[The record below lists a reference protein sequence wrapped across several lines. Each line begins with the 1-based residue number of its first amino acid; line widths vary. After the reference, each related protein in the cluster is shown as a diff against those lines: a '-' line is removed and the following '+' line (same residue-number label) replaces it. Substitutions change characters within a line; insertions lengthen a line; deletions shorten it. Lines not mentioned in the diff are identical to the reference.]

1 MKNKS
6 LIIALITVFAI
17 AISGSLFAQDDT
29 KQDNSKQ
36 EVKTYKMTPEQQATK
51 MADKM
56 KKKFDLNTDQYG
68 KIKTLFADNI
78 AYKRDLMTKDLI
90 SRSEMKQKREELQ
103 NGIKSTLNADQKKKY
118 EKMLAKK
125 HKKHHHEEHF

>member
-56 KKKFDLNTDQYG
+56 KKKLDLNTEQYG

-78 AYKRDLMTKDLI
+78 AYRRDLRTKDLI
-90 SRSEMKQKREELQ
+90 SRSEMKQKREEFKT
-103 NGIKSTLNADQKKKY
+103 GIKNTLTADQMKKY
-118 EKMLAKK
+118 EKMMKK
-125 HKKHHHEEHF
+125 MHKKHHHKKHF

>member
-1 MKNKS
+1 MKKKS
-6 LIIALITVFAI
+6 LIIALITIFAI
-17 AISGSLFAQDDT
+17 AFSGSLFAQDETKPDNT
-29 KQDNSKQ
+29 KQD
-36 EVKTYKMTPEQQATK
+36 VKTYKMTPEQQATK

-56 KKKFDLNTDQYG
+56 KKKFDLNTEQYG
-68 KIKTLFADNI
+68 KIKTLFSDNI

-90 SRSEMKQKREELQ
+90 SRSEMKQKREDLQ

>member
-17 AISGSLFAQDDT
+17 AISGSLFAQDET
-29 KQDNSKQ
+29 KQDNTKQ
-36 EVKTYKMTPEQQATK
+36 DVKTYKMTPEQQATK

-56 KKKFDLNTDQYG
+56 KKKLDLNTEQYG

-90 SRSEMKQKREELQ
+90 SRSEMKQKREDLQ
-103 NGIKSTLNADQKKKY
+103 NGIKSTLNADQKKKF
-118 EKMLAKK
+118 EKMMAKK
-125 HKKHHHEEHF
+125 NKKYHHKEHF